1 MHKKLMV
8 FNGSYPN
15 LDVNMYIYIYI
26 YFFFPANYFFSTDS
40 KTDAQYCLR

>member
-15 LDVNMYIYIYI
+15 IDVNGYPNIDVNVYVGV
-26 YFFFPANYFFSTDS
+26 PV
-40 KTDAQYCLR
+40 KKVG

>member
-15 LDVNMYIYIYI
+15 IDV
-26 YFFFPANYFFSTDS
+26 
-40 KTDAQYCLR
+40 KTQEKRTNFIHAQM